1 MGSRLW
7 HYPIPPQRGQVHFSG
22 AQAAFIRCL
31 PYRAPERRP
40 ALPPCFKRRYR
51 HGRLRTTVNTTS
63 TPAPASNVRLNTRLF
78 RMKKRA
84 PSHTRVGTS
93 RILYFKESAQC
104 PCRRAWKEPGW
115 NRSHNKATPWFCK
128 KGTPGA
134 SWSGRGL
141 LYRRARRTP
150 ERGEPHTRQTV
161 SCMEKACGMSLFRKP

>member
-78 RMKKRA
+78 RMKKGRPAIPGSA
-84 PSHTRVGTS
+84 PAGYCTS
-93 RILYFKESAQC
+93 RNPPSA
-104 PCRRAWKEPGW
+104 RAEGHGEPGW